1 MFAAFNRTQSAQFGG
16 SGTSH
21 VIACWLLPFLR
32 TRDRAF
38 KPLNERLQLN
48 AATARLQGSMD
59 SEKARAQAGFPCSIS
74 TCWACRCF
82 CLCGEERVSAHTSPN
97 LRSRF
102 VTTRIQVLPSGIENL
117 RAYAISPPSV
127 PVIAM
132 RPLLDIFDKA

>member
-16 SGTSH
+16 SGTGH

-48 AATARLQGSMD
+48 AATGRLQGSMD

-74 TCWACRCF
+74 TCWRKQRAGAF
-82 CLCGEERVSAHTSPN
+82 AFAGTQNYLQGG
-97 LRSRF
+97 
-102 VTTRIQVLPSGIENL
+102 QVVV
-117 RAYAISPPSV
+117 R
-127 PVIAM
+127 
-132 RPLLDIFDKA
+132 R

>member
-48 AATARLQGSMD
+48 AATARLQVPWILKKLELKLVFLVQFQLAG
-59 SEKARAQAGFPCSIS
+59 RAGAFTFAGKNGYQR
-74 TCWACRCF
+74 T
-82 CLCGEERVSAHTSPN
+82 
-97 LRSRF
+97 LRQ
-102 VTTRIQVLPSGIENL
+102 T
-117 RAYAISPPSV
+117 
-127 PVIAM
+127 
-132 RPLLDIFDKA
+132 